1 MSPGTSS
8 RPTPSH
14 RRGGTQQRGGLMKLH
29 LRTPALAFSIG
40 ALLLVIAPAAFADG
54 HGRRCSNQNVA
65 GSFGYISTG
74 LRGTTAVAGSGLITF
89 NRDGTVTGE
98 QSLSFGGTIAHETYS
113 GTFQV
118 GDNCRGNFTVV
129 VTSDV
134 PPLNGRTST
143 VDLVWE
149 DNANAVHGIFTV
161 SGTVLAADGRRIS
174 SHED

>member
-1 MSPGTSS
+1 
-8 RPTPSH
+8 
-14 RRGGTQQRGGLMKLH
+14 MKIH
-29 LRTPALAFSIG
+29 FRTPALVFSIG
-40 ALLLVIAPAAFADG
+40 ALLLTVASAALAEG
-54 HGRRCSNQNVA
+54 HGRRCSNQSVA

-74 LRGTTAVAGSGLITF
+74 LRGTTAVAGAGLIRF
-89 NRDGTVTGE
+89 NWDGTATGE
-98 QSLSFGGTIAHETYS
+98 QTLSFGGTIAHETYS

-149 DNANAVHGIFTV
+149 DNSNAAHAIFTV
-161 SGTVLAADGRRIS
+161 NGTVLTADARRIFS
-174 SHED
+174 SQN